1 MEHIEEA
8 GVHSG
13 DSACSLP
20 PHSLSDALVEELKR
34 QTEVLARAL
43 DVRGLMNVQFAIE
56 DARSEH
62 PRIYVL
68 EVNPRASRTVPFV
81 AKTIGAPIAK
91 IAARVMAGEMLDEAI
106 AAYGKKP
113 DPRNLKHIA
122 VKEAVFPFARF
133 PGVDTLLGPEMRSTG
148 EVIGLD
154 TDYALAFA
162 KSQLGAGVDLPRD
175 GTVFVSVRDE
185 DKERVLPA
193 IRILSDI
200 GFKVMATGGTARF
213 LGEQGIVATKINK
226 VLEGRPHVEDAIR
239 NRQVQLVI
247 NTTDGNKAISDS
259 KSLRRA
265 TLMQKVPYYTTMA
278 GAEAAALAIKALKA
292 GNLEV
297 RPLQSYFE
305 A

>member
-1 MEHIEEA
+1 
-8 GVHSG
+8 
-13 DSACSLP
+13 
-20 PHSLSDALVEELKR
+20 
-34 QTEVLARAL
+34 
-43 DVRGLMNVQFAIE
+43 MNVQFAIK
-56 DARSEH
+56 DGT
-62 PRIYVL
+62 IYVL

-113 DPRNLKHIA
+113 NPRNLKHIA

-226 VLEGRPHVEDAIR
+226 VLKDGHMSRTPSATGR
-239 NRQVQLVI
+239 
-247 NTTDGNKAISDS
+247 SS
-259 KSLRRA
+259 S
-265 TLMQKVPYYTTMA
+265 
-278 GAEAAALAIKALKA
+278 
-292 GNLEV
+292 
-297 RPLQSYFE
+297 
-305 A
+305 

>member
-1 MEHIEEA
+1 
-8 GVHSG
+8 
-13 DSACSLP
+13 
-20 PHSLSDALVEELKR
+20 
-34 QTEVLARAL
+34 
-43 DVRGLMNVQFAIE
+43 
-56 DARSEH
+56 
-62 PRIYVL
+62 
-68 EVNPRASRTVPFV
+68 
-81 AKTIGAPIAK
+81 
-91 IAARVMAGEMLDEAI
+91 MAGEMLDEAI

-113 DPRNLKHIA
+113 NPRNLKHIA

-305 A
+305 T